1 MIINFQEDR
10 KMKIQDIMKL
20 SAEIQNFY
28 DCYAEG
34 DSLYAKR
41 QSDGSIQ
48 AEDLLEFLIE
58 NSHLAKIALRIKES
72 K

>member
-1 MIINFQEDR
+1 
-10 KMKIQDIMKL
+10 MKIQDIMKP

-28 DCYAEG
+28 DCYNDLQMANK
-34 DSLYAKR
+34 LYSKR
-41 QSDGSIQ
+41 QSDGSIR

-58 NSHLAKIALRIKES
+58 NSHLAEIALKIKES

>member
-1 MIINFQEDR
+1 
-10 KMKIQDIMKL
+10 MKIQDIMKL

-28 DCYAEG
+28 DCYNETKK
-34 DSLYAKR
+34 LYAKV
-41 QSDGSIQ
+41 QSDGSVR

-58 NSHLAKIALRIKES
+58 NPHLAEIALKIKES